1 MRRDDLIQPASLLRT
16 AVLLALLPS
25 VSPVG
30 LLPTGVMLAASG
42 ATSEA
47 ETSGESGFEAYQIDR
62 WMSYEVGG
70 VRIRPQLDI
79 SMMYNNN
86 VFSASDVG
94 TIEYVDT
101 RNPAYNV
108 VDVNGG
114 YVYRPAFGQISQPYS
129 GVLQYQV
136 YRDAS
141 LNQRIAQSQPFS
153 ASVYPPLTTPF
164 PNNAP
169 ATSTAI
175 LAGFQT
181 NRFTLNPRVA
191 DMIGTV
197 SPGIGFQVGSEEE
210 NYLNLSYQSD
220 NTRYFDLGVSPVP
233 MHRIQLAGKYDNQS
247 RLRMEGTHATEFV
260 SSFMGGWVNLG
271 ATLVDRWTHN
281 TSGKV
286 TYDSTD
292 KTDVYVS
299 GTYNFTEFKGVNL
312 YGNDGWRANLGASY
326 KPTER
331 ISVFVEGGYGLTD
344 FIQGTSALGFIPTS
358 HVYGGF
364 VGVRGKFTERIE
376 GTIGGGYEIR
386 EFPDIPGASF
396 SIPAANI
403 SVSYLFRE
411 TTKFSLAYTR
421 RTDNAAQ
428 IARQGV
434 TYDTAGLNVQQLLGT
449 SGTWVANGGVSYQG
463 GAFDSLTGF
472 GAAYDPIVGSHL
484 RSLNFRTV
492 DYKRDDT
499 MMSLSGGI
507 TYMPRRWLRFGL
519 NYSYEN
525 YSINYA
531 DAGLKDIFLP
541 SYDAHRVMVGVQI
554 GY

>member
-1 MRRDDLIQPASLLRT
+1 MQRRRIPEPAPVLR
-16 AVLLALLPS
+16 AAALMALLPS
-25 VSPVG
+25 GVFGAEVSAG
-30 LLPTGVMLAASG
+30 EGV
-42 ATSEA
+42 
-47 ETSGESGFEAYQIDR
+47 EAYQIDR
-62 WMSYEVGG
+62 WMSYEVKG
-70 VRIRPQLDI
+70 VRIRPQLDL
-79 SMMYNNN
+79 SLMYNNN

-94 TIEYVDT
+94 AIEYVDT
-101 RNPAYNV
+101 RTPSYNV
-108 VDVNGG
+108 FDVNGG
-114 YVYRPAFGQISQPYS
+114 YVYRPAFGQVSQPYS

-136 YRDAS
+136 YNDAS
-141 LNQRIAQSQPFS
+141 LNQRIAASQPF
-153 ASVYPPLTTPF
+153 ASSVHPPLTVSIPT
-164 PNNAP
+164 NAP
-169 ATSTAI
+169 PTATGI
-175 LAGFQT
+175 LAGFRT

-197 SPGIGFQVGSEEE
+197 SPGVSFQVGAEEE
-210 NYLNLSYQSD
+210 NYLNLQYQSD

-233 MHRIQLAGKYDNQS
+233 MHRISLAGKYDNQS
-247 RLRMEGTHATEFV
+247 RFRMEGTHSTEFV

-271 ATLVDRWTHN
+271 RTLVDRWSHN

-299 GTYNFTEFKGVNL
+299 GSRNYIDYQGVNL

-326 KPTER
+326 KPTEK
-331 ISVFVEGGYGLTD
+331 VFLFVEGGFGLTD
-344 FIQGTSALGFIPTS
+344 FLRSSSALGYIPTS
-358 HVYGGF
+358 QVFGGF
-364 VGVRGKFTERIE
+364 VGVRGQFTERIE
-376 GTIGGGYEIR
+376 GTIGGGYEVR

-403 SVSYLFRE
+403 SVSYAFRE
-411 TTKFSLAYTR
+411 TTKFSLNYTR

-434 TYDTAGLNVQQLLGT
+434 TYDTAAFNVQQLLGS
-449 SGTWVANGGVSYQG
+449 SGTWMTTAGVSYQG

-472 GAAYDPIVGSHL
+472 GAAYEPIPGTTV
-484 RSLNFRTV
+484 RSLNFRTL
-492 DYKRDDT
+492 DYKRDDS
-499 MMSLSGGI
+499 MVSLTGGI
-507 TYMPRRWLRFGL
+507 SYMPRRWLRFGL

-531 DAGLKDIFLP
+531 DAGLKDVFLP
-541 SYDAHRVMVGVQI
+541 TYDAHRVMLGMQI